1 MLATAFVVIV
11 AVLHVAFAAGESVG
25 WSGMAARF
33 GYSKEKIEHTRKLAL
48 NQGAYNLGVAAML
61 GVGLATDNA
70 AMVQTLLWFIVAMA
84 VVGGASVR
92 WTIFAI
98 QGVPALI
105 ALGLTMTSAPSAD
118 TKVSVAVDPAPIE
131 VPSAHRPWTA
141 RPRFEA
147 WEG

>member
-1 MLATAFVVIV
+1 MVATAFVVIV
-11 AVLHVAFAAGESVG
+11 AALHVIFAAGESIG

-98 QGVPALI
+98 QGVPALV
-105 ALGLTMTSAPSAD
+105 ALGATMAATPSEDA
-118 TKVSVAVDPAPIE
+118 KVSLAVDPVSVVDVHAT
-131 VPSAHRPWTA
+131 HRPWTA
-141 RPRFEA
+141 KPRFDS
-147 WEG
+147 